1 MRTRL
6 SIDDADAEARSMK
19 TIAPAPTAL
28 TERVAAAVI
37 GMQFPELAP
46 VRAIFLNEGCDSSAF
61 VINSA
66 WVFRFPKRAEI
77 DQQLLIETRMLAA
90 LEERSP
96 LPIPAFRFHGRPS
109 PEFPF
114 HFVGYARI
122 PGVPGIRLQSGQIPF
137 HAIAVTL
144 GRFLTWLHALPLDL
158 PQALGVPRYPLELL
172 LDEIGPEALDNF
184 EFVASAAPD
193 APLDEWR
200 AFLIARPG
208 TASMPR
214 EVSSLLH
221 NDFAAEHILFDHV
234 RGTVTGIVDWSDMA
248 IGHPVADLAGVFHW
262 GGENLMNAVLQSY
275 AGPVDD
281 DFIAWACYLAAC
293 RGAGD
298 VAFGVLQNRREYV
311 SAGLRALALCVPQP
325 RQQSHSAGVKA
336 SAASTR

>member
-1 MRTRL
+1 MTTL
-6 SIDDADAEARSMK
+6 
-19 TIAPAPTAL
+19 AL

-96 LPIPAFRFHGRPS
+96 LPVPAFRFHGRPS

-122 PGVPGIRLQSGQIPF
+122 PGVPGIRLQPDEIPF
-137 HAIAVTL
+137 DAIAVTL
-144 GRFLTWLHALPLDL
+144 GRFLTWLHAVPLDV
-158 PQALGVPRYPLELL
+158 PQALGVPCYALELL
-172 LDEIGPEALDNF
+172 LEEIGPEALDNF
-184 EFVASAAPD
+184 EFVASVAPD

-208 TASMPR
+208 ATSMPR
-214 EVSSLLH
+214 QGSSLVH
-221 NDFAAEHILFDHV
+221 NDFAAEHVLFDPV
-234 RGTVTGIVDWSDMA
+234 RYAVTGIVDWSDMA
-248 IGHPVADLAGVFHW
+248 IGHPVADLAGMFHW
-262 GGENLMNAVLQSY
+262 GGENLMNAVLHSY
-275 AGPVDD
+275 GGPVDA
-281 DFIAWACYLAAC
+281 DFIAWARYLAAC

-298 VAFGVLQNRREYV
+298 VAFGVLHNRREYV

-325 RQQSHSAGVKA
+325 RLQSHSAGVKA